1 MTENYAGVDTSAVAS
16 LSKVTAFLVTLSETI
31 LMKLNSQHA
40 VLTRRVHDNYFNVRL
55 LDAITV
61 DDKYIFIIN
70 ALINTLRARLIDDE
84 FLEIQIVGYDET
96 GFPEFL
102 VDMPLSKVQDFYPLL
117 ERYKQQ
123 ALGSNT

>member
-1 MTENYAGVDTSAVAS
+1 M
-16 LSKVTAFLVTLSETI
+16 
-31 LMKLNSQHA
+31 
-40 VLTRRVHDNYFNVRL
+40 LTRRIHDSYPNVRL
-55 LDAITV
+55 LDDIIIADEYV
-61 DDKYIFIIN
+61 FIIN
-70 ALINTLRARLIDDE
+70 ALVNTLRTRLVEAE
-84 FLEIQIVGYDET
+84 FLEVQILGYDET

>member
-1 MTENYAGVDTSAVAS
+1 
-16 LSKVTAFLVTLSETI
+16 
-31 LMKLNSQHA
+31 MKLNSQHA

>member
-1 MTENYAGVDTSAVAS
+1 
-16 LSKVTAFLVTLSETI
+16 
-31 LMKLNSQHA
+31 MKHNAQHE
-40 VLTRRVHDNYFNVRL
+40 VLTRRIHDIYLNVRL

-117 ERYKQQ
+117 ARYKQQ

>member
-1 MTENYAGVDTSAVAS
+1 
-16 LSKVTAFLVTLSETI
+16 
-31 LMKLNSQHA
+31 MKHNAQHE
-40 VLTRRVHDNYFNVRL
+40 VLTRRVHDNYLNVRL

-84 FLEIQIVGYDET
+84 FLEIQILGYDET

-117 ERYKQQ
+117 ERYKRQV
-123 ALGSNT
+123 LG